1 MALQLK
7 RLFNRSSLAFYG
19 GVLLLV
25 IMLIGIAGPLL
36 GLQDPTHISLADRN
50 KPPGWQDVQGN
61 KHYLGTD
68 HLGRDLLS
76 RIIYGLRISLVVGFS
91 GMVIGA
97 ILGGGSGIFSGYSG
111 GKIDVL
117 IMRIVDIQMSF
128 PYVLLAILLSVLW
141 GGGLI
146 QIIIIVGIRGWAD
159 YARIIRSSVLS
170 IREQPFILAAHAIGA
185 TTPRILTK
193 HILPQIVAPAIIIG
207 TFQVGNIIVLEST
220 LSFLGIGLAPPIPS
234 LGVILSDGRSY
245 VADAWWAVVFPGIVL
260 TLVILSINLL
270 GDGLRD
276 ILDPRLRM

>member
-1 MALQLK
+1 MAFQLK

-111 GKIDVL
+111 GKIDAL

-170 IREQPFILAAHAIGA
+170 IRVQPFILAAHAIGA